1 MRLRCV
7 LWCKFGLWGYAA
19 TDDDD
24 DDDEGSDGD
33 GVVYSNAAMFAY
45 I

>member
-24 DDDEGSDGD
+24 DEGSDGD